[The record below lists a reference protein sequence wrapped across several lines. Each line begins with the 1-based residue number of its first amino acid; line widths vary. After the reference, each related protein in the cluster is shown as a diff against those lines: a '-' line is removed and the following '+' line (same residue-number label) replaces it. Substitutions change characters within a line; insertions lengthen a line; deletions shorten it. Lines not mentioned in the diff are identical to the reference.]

1 MGPDEYVRRFFAAE
15 DDCLREV
22 RGRADQAGLPQI
34 QLPPAT
40 ARAVQVLLRAVG
52 AKRVL
57 EVGALAGYSAVWIA
71 RALPP
76 EGRLIT
82 LEIDPKH
89 AALARQSL
97 EAAGVA
103 DRAEVRVGD
112 AATAMAELGPLGSFD
127 AVFLDA
133 DKERYAQYAEEAARL
148 LRSGGL
154 LLADNALWKGRVA
167 ELEAVG
173 DLELGPEAAA
183 GDLGADA
190 EEAAGEVASDLGA
203 DAEED
208 AGEVAS
214 DLGAAA
220 GGPADMVPAADREA
234 TSADAEALDAE
245 RAKIM
250 HAFNRK
256 LAGDS
261 RFDATVLPVGDG
273 LAVAVKR

>member
-1 MGPDEYVRRFFAAE
+1 MGPDEYVRRLFAAE

-22 RGRADQAGLPQI
+22 RARADQAGLPQI

-52 AKRVL
+52 AERVL

-71 RALPP
+71 RALAPG
-76 EGRLIT
+76 GRLIT

-97 EAAGVA
+97 EAADVA
-103 DRAEVRVGD
+103 DRTEVRVGD
-112 AATAMAELGPLGSFD
+112 AATAMAELGPPGSFD

-167 ELEAVG
+167 ELEGRRTEGEGEGEAPEGEG
-173 DLELGPEAAA
+173 D
-183 GDLGADA
+183 
-190 EEAAGEVASDLGA
+190 
-203 DAEED
+203 
-208 AGEVAS
+208 
-214 DLGAAA
+214 AA
-220 GGPADMVPAADREA
+220 GGLGTGPKTDMGDLAA
-234 TSADAEALDAE
+234 SADAEALDAE

-261 RFDATVLPVGDG
+261 RFDATVLSVGDG

>member
-1 MGPDEYVRRFFAAE
+1 MSDDYVRRLFAAE

-22 RGRADQAGLPQI
+22 QARADRAGLPQI

-40 ARAVQVLLRAVG
+40 ARAVQVLLRAAG

-76 EGRLIT
+76 DGRLIT
-82 LEIDPKH
+82 LEIEPTH
-89 AALARQSL
+89 AALTWQSL

-112 AATAMAELGPLGSFD
+112 AAAAMAELGPPRSFD

-133 DKERYAQYAEEAARL
+133 DKERYGLYMEDAARL
-148 LRSGGL
+148 LRQGGL

-167 ELEAVG
+167 KLDG
-173 DLELGPEAAA
+173 R
-183 GDLGADA
+183 
-190 EEAAGEVASDLGA
+190 AGEA
-203 DAEED
+203 DGQ
-208 AGEVAS
+208 AGE
-214 DLGAAA
+214 
-220 GGPADMVPAADREA
+220 
-234 TSADAEALDAE
+234 AEPSPLDAE
-245 RAKIM
+245 RARLM
-250 HAFNRK
+250 HAFNQK
-256 LAGDS
+256 LAADP

-273 LAVAVKR
+273 LAVAVRR

>member
-1 MGPDEYVRRFFAAE
+1 MGPDEYVQRLFAAE
-15 DDCLREV
+15 DDCLQEV
-22 RGRADQAGLPQI
+22 RARADEAGLPQI

-57 EVGALAGYSAVWIA
+57 EVGALAGYSAIWIA

-103 DRAEVRVGD
+103 DRVEVRIGD
-112 AATAMAELGPLGSFD
+112 AATAMTALGPPGSFD

-148 LRSGGL
+148 LRPGGL

-167 ELEAVG
+167 RLARLAGEAVVG
-173 DLELGPEAAA
+173 DS
-183 GDLGADA
+183 GASA
-190 EEAAGEVASDLGA
+190 E
-203 DAEED
+203 
-208 AGEVAS
+208 
-214 DLGAAA
+214 
-220 GGPADMVPAADREA
+220 
-234 TSADAEALDAE
+234 AEALDAK
-245 RAKIM
+245 RAEIM

-256 LAGDS
+256 LAADS
-261 RFDATVLPVGDG
+261 RFEATVLAVGDG

>member
-1 MGPDEYVRRFFAAE
+1 LGPDEYVRRLFAAE

-22 RGRADQAGLPQI
+22 RARADQAGLPQI

-52 AKRVL
+52 AERVL

-89 AALARQSL
+89 AALARESL
-97 EAAGVA
+97 KAAGVA
-103 DRAEVRVGD
+103 DQAEVRVGD
-112 AATAMAELGPLGSFD
+112 AATAMAEMGPPGSFD

-167 ELEAVG
+167 ELEGRRTEGEGEGEAPEGEGDASGGLGTGPKTDMG
-173 DLELGPEAAA
+173 DLAA
-183 GDLGADA
+183 
-190 EEAAGEVASDLGA
+190 
-203 DAEED
+203 
-208 AGEVAS
+208 
-214 DLGAAA
+214 
-220 GGPADMVPAADREA
+220 
-234 TSADAEALDAE
+234 SADAEALDAE

-261 RFDATVLPVGDG
+261 RFDATVLSVGDG

>member
-1 MGPDEYVRRFFAAE
+1 MGPDEYVRRLFAAE

-22 RGRADQAGLPQI
+22 RARADEAGLPQI

-89 AALARQSL
+89 AALVRQSL

-103 DRAEVRVGD
+103 DQAEVRVGD
-112 AATAMAELGPLGSFD
+112 AATAMAALGPPASFD

-190 EEAAGEVASDLGA
+190 EEDAGEVASDLGA
-203 DAEED
+203 D
-208 AGEVAS
+208 
-214 DLGAAA
+214 A

-234 TSADAEALDAE
+234 TSAAAEALDAE

>member
-1 MGPDEYVRRFFAAE
+1 MGPDEYVRRLFAAE

-22 RGRADQAGLPQI
+22 RARADQAGLPQI

-52 AKRVL
+52 AERVL

-89 AALARQSL
+89 AALARESL
-97 EAAGVA
+97 KAAGVA
-103 DRAEVRVGD
+103 DQAEVRVGD
-112 AATAMAELGPLGSFD
+112 AATAMAEMGPPGSFD

-167 ELEAVG
+167 ELEGRRTEGEGEGEAPEGEGDASGGLGTGPKTDMG
-173 DLELGPEAAA
+173 DLAA
-183 GDLGADA
+183 
-190 EEAAGEVASDLGA
+190 
-203 DAEED
+203 
-208 AGEVAS
+208 
-214 DLGAAA
+214 
-220 GGPADMVPAADREA
+220 
-234 TSADAEALDAE
+234 SADAEALDAE

-261 RFDATVLPVGDG
+261 RFDATVLSVGDG

>member
-1 MGPDEYVRRFFAAE
+1 MGPDEYVRRLFAAE

-22 RGRADQAGLPQI
+22 RARADQAGLPQI

-52 AKRVL
+52 AERVL

-71 RALPP
+71 RALAPG
-76 EGRLIT
+76 GRLIT

-103 DRAEVRVGD
+103 DRTEVRVGD
-112 AATAMAELGPLGSFD
+112 AATAMAALGPPGSFD

-167 ELEAVG
+167 ALEGRGTEGEGEALDGEG
-173 DLELGPEAAA
+173 DAA
-183 GDLGADA
+183 GDLGTGPKTDM
-190 EEAAGEVASDLGA
+190 GDLGA
-203 DAEED
+203 
-208 AGEVAS
+208 
-214 DLGAAA
+214 
-220 GGPADMVPAADREA
+220 
-234 TSADAEALDAE
+234 SADAEALDAE

>member
-1 MGPDEYVRRFFAAE
+1 MPDEYVRRLFAPE
-15 DDCLREV
+15 DDCLREL
-22 RGRADQAGLPQI
+22 RARADRAGLPQI

-40 ARAVQVLLRAVG
+40 ARAVQVLLRAAG

-76 EGRLIT
+76 DGRLTT

-103 DRAEVRVGD
+103 DRAEVRLGD
-112 AATAMAELGPLGSFD
+112 AATAMAALRPSCSFD

-133 DKERYAQYAEEAARL
+133 DKERYVQYMEEAARL
-148 LRSGGL
+148 LRRGGL
-154 LLADNALWKGRVA
+154 LLADNALWKGRVPRLDGRA
-167 ELEAVG
+167 SEADDG
-173 DLELGPEAAA
+173 LSDDPEP
-183 GDLGADA
+183 
-190 EEAAGEVASDLGA
+190 S
-203 DAEED
+203 
-208 AGEVAS
+208 
-214 DLGAAA
+214 
-220 GGPADMVPAADREA
+220 P
-234 TSADAEALDAE
+234 LDEE
-245 RAKIM
+245 RAQLM

-256 LAGDS
+256 LAADP

-273 LAVAVKR
+273 LAVAVRK

>member
-1 MGPDEYVRRFFAAE
+1 MGPDEYVRRLFAAE

-22 RGRADQAGLPQI
+22 RARADQAGLPQI

-89 AALARQSL
+89 AALARESL
-97 EAAGVA
+97 KAAGVA
-103 DRAEVRVGD
+103 DQAEVRVGD
-112 AATAMAELGPLGSFD
+112 AATAMAELGPPGSFD

-167 ELEAVG
+167 ELEGRGAVM
-173 DLELGPEAAA
+173 A
-183 GDLGADA
+183 GDLGAGA
-190 EEAAGEVASDLGA
+190 EEAAGEAAGDL
-203 DAEED
+203 
-208 AGEVAS
+208 
-214 DLGAAA
+214 AAA
-220 GGPADMVPAADREA
+220 ASEPSDAATSADREA
-234 TSADAEALDAE
+234 PSSDVEALDAE

-250 HAFNRK
+250 HAFNRR
-256 LAGDS
+256 LASDS